1 MALSRRFTPPMSWL
15 TAFEAVARLG
25 SVTDAAREL
34 DLTQGAVSR
43 QVQKLE
49 DAVQAPLF
57 QRDRK
62 RMVLT
67 PQGAAYADRVR
78 KAVGEIAAATIA
90 LQANPEG
97 GALNLAILPAFGA
110 HWFAPRL
117 PDFLRA
123 HPGITLNLGTRTEP
137 FDFSQEEFH
146 GAIHFGADDW
156 PDTGALKLWD
166 EQVIP
171 VAAPDLAAGDVDAI
185 TTLPRLQLQS
195 RPWAWDCW
203 LETHGLSPA
212 GAPAMVLDQ
221 FATMAQA
228 AQSGLGVAL
237 MPDYLVEQDI
247 ARGKLALI
255 PGAKPVS
262 VGAYYLVWPQSGAA
276 YPALAALRDW
286 LAALCKGA

>member
-15 TAFEAVARLG
+15 SAFEAVARLG

-110 HWFAPRL
+110 HWLAPRL

-156 PDTGALKLWD
+156 PNTGALKLWD

-171 VAAPDLAAGDVDAI
+171 VAAPDLAAQDVGAI
-185 TTLPRLQLQS
+185 AALPRLQLQS
-195 RPWAWDCW
+195 RPWAWDSW
-203 LETHGLSPA
+203 FAIHGMDSA

-221 FATMAQA
+221 FATMARA

-237 MPDYLVEQDI
+237 MPDYLVEKDI
-247 ARGKLALI
+247 AEGRLALI

-262 VGAYYLVWPQSGAA
+262 VGAYYLVWPAAGAD
-276 YPALAALRDW
+276 YPALTALRDW